1 MLSFLLNW
9 SIFHSTCLFIEYK
22 EPIRCLSHNK
32 PALLSSLLNYTHPDT
47 GEFIVR
53 SASLAFDGNLG
64 QSPDVCTHSVMES
77 MPWIRV
83 DLLHR
88 YKILSVKIF
97 NRNDWQGKAR
107 LKNAEIFVSN
117 DNNFRESNKML
128 CTKFEKITTV
138 DQIQEFLCACSTFG
152 RFVQL
157 QIYNSYINICEMQVY
172 GF

>member
-1 MLSFLLNW
+1 
-9 SIFHSTCLFIEYK
+9 
-22 EPIRCLSHNK
+22 
-32 PALLSSLLNYTHPDT
+32 
-47 GEFIVR
+47 
-53 SASLAFDGNLG
+53 
-64 QSPDVCTHSVMES
+64 

-128 CTKFEKITTV
+128 CTKFEKIATV